1 MLAAVCFDS
10 LQTGLFFFFPPR
22 PLFPIF
28 SGPPPSAPA
37 FSPVLDKERD
47 SAIRGIRWRLRLAQP
62 IQASPEQPTC
72 HGRHSTGARVM
83 TSLKA
88 RRRLAGG
95 RLRRAG
101 EQCADGLRRIARI
114 FVGARRAGSDKSRY
128 AWFQGAVRCCL
139 RPECFGLHV
148 FQEPIGA
155 IAAEEVRT
163 KVSGHPFSD
172 LLVFRVPFALPVKR
186 ASQTR
191 GWLPLLKHD

>member
-101 EQCADGLRRIARI
+101 EQCADGRRRIARI
-114 FVGARRAGSDKSRY
+114 FVGASRAGSDKSRY
-128 AWFQGAVRCCL
+128 AWFQGAVRCYL
-139 RPECFGLHV
+139 RTGL
-148 FQEPIGA
+148 FWP
-155 IAAEEVRT
+155 
-163 KVSGHPFSD
+163 P
-172 LLVFRVPFALPVKR
+172 RVPGTYRRNCGRGGPDEDIRLPVQRPVSLSRSLCPPREKEV
-186 ASQTR
+186 
-191 GWLPLLKHD
+191 P